1 MNLTASQI
9 KLIPAP
15 QANAS
20 FAVMV
25 NHIPV
30 ATIEA
35 ADGQSNCSITPL
47 VSHDTVLAA
56 GDLVSI
62 TNTYSAGADH
72 MAATLVITH

>member
-1 MNLTASQI
+1 MNLTASQFR
-9 KLIPAP
+9 LIPAP

-30 ATIEA
+30 ATIQA
-35 ADGQSNCSITPL
+35 ADGQSTCSITPL

-62 TNTYSAGADH
+62 INTFSAGAEH
-72 MAATLVITH
+72 IAATLVITH